1 METSSTPSEPSPSGS
16 SFRPSYEGWKLGG
29 GIVVM
34 IGRIELLDLPMRD
47 GNIVGPPR
55 ASGVPIPFRPSYEG
69 WKPVRVFIAEVGR
82 ISF

>member
-1 METSSTPSEPSPSGS
+1 
-16 SFRPSYEGWKLGG
+16 
-29 GIVVM
+29 M